1 MLYLPNQ
8 LRKKKRKE
16 GRRMKITFNGVE
28 MPEGVKVK
36 SYYTSVLPPI
46 EVQKVKIHGRAGM
59 FNLAKTIG
67 EKADKC

>member
-1 MLYLPNQ
+1 
-8 LRKKKRKE
+8 
-16 GRRMKITFNGVE
+16 MKITFNGVE

-67 EKADKC
+67 ERQINVEFLYWTLLRKVTDRR